1 MGARRKPGASLK
13 NGGGAADTSYE
24 GAIARLQP
32 ATWETTDMSSTINM
46 AEMPKT
52 QASIRQNEMLM
63 NYMQVSGEVR
73 NAEQDAALAVATTRE
88 SLLENSLKGSL
99 LQKTG

>member
-1 MGARRKPGASLK
+1 
-13 NGGGAADTSYE
+13 
-24 GAIARLQP
+24 
-32 ATWETTDMSSTINM
+32 MSATINI

-73 NAEQDAALAVATTRE
+73 TSEQNAALDVATHKE
-88 SLLENSLKGSL
+88 SLLESSLKGSL